1 MRILNLLDTQR
12 LACFSIWLLTLST
25 PCLAAPSDDPDI
37 LARRGQQHPVS
48 SSPASPPTL
57 TLSKPAGGWTSGL
70 QITVAGTCSDPTAD
84 PIVVNV
90 NGVRYYVR
98 NANGSF
104 SRAFP
109 AAKGKNTVIAE
120 CANSAGVA
128 KASTTVDA
136 VIASIGLKVVLTSDS
151 DGVYTDL
158 HIYEPDNSH
167 VYWADTNSNSG
178 GIFFLNQNG
187 DNFDQA
193 GYGPYLYVHPAPP
206 VGVFRIDTNYWPGG
220 AVQHTLAN
228 LDIILDEGLP
238 TESRRRVQKPLARPG
253 ETKTLAYVVIQ
264 GNRQPAKIYVPGQD
278 AERDMPAEV
287 KEYIK
292 HEPKREGEAEDSAEE
307 LGYLE
312 PSASGSQSTPTAS
325 GEELA
330 AQTKIEP
337 SPPGRGQGEGLQTN
351 DAPNLIPLTPTLSF
365 MPPWVREEREL
376 SRQPREGGGE
386 EKHNYLPP
394 QDADALRQVVTD
406 VALLQARKLSPFWE
420 PKQRDCAGLVR
431 FAYRTALEPRDAAR
445 TAKLGVPPKL
455 KLPPL
460 SEQARKALPD
470 YPQIWQTGLTNGQ
483 PRYGHFAD
491 AETLIGYNFRLK
503 SRDLAAAQSGD
514 LLVYQKPLIN
524 DEPYHLM
531 LFAAGHPENL
541 AVYHN
546 GAQGDEAQVRVVSVA
561 ELLQSPDPVWIPSP
575 ENPYFLG
582 VYEWNRLAPQNA

>member
-1 MRILNLLDTQR
+1 MRIPKLLHICLNGYGVLL
-12 LACFSIWLLTLST
+12 LILTGPSF
-25 PCLAAPSDDPDI
+25 AAPSDDPDI
-37 LARRGQQHPVS
+37 LARRGQQKP
-48 SSPASPPTL
+48 PQIASTPPTL
-57 TLSKPAGGWTSGL
+57 TLSKPAGGWTSAL
-70 QITVAGTCSDPTAD
+70 QITVAGTCSDPAAD
-84 PIVVNV
+84 PVVVNI

-104 SRAFP
+104 ARAFP
-109 AAKGKNTVIAE
+109 AAKGKNTIIAE

-136 VIASIGLKVVLTSDS
+136 VISSIPLKVVLTSDS

-158 HIYEPDNSH
+158 HIYEPDKSH
-167 VYWADTNSNSG
+167 VYWADTNSTTG
-178 GIFFLNQNG
+178 GIFFLNQSG

-206 VGVFRIDTNYWPGG
+206 IGVFRIDTNYWPGG

-238 TESRRRVQKPLARPG
+238 SESRRRVQKPLARPG
-253 ETKTLAYVVIQ
+253 ETKTLAYIVIQ

-292 HEPKREGEAEDSAEE
+292 HEPKREGEDTGPEE
-307 LGYLE
+307 LGYL
-312 PSASGSQSTPTAS
+312 PA
-325 GEELA
+325 
-330 AQTKIEP
+330 
-337 SPPGRGQGEGLQTN
+337 
-351 DAPNLIPLTPTLSF
+351 
-365 MPPWVREEREL
+365 
-376 SRQPREGGGE
+376 
-386 EKHNYLPP
+386 
-394 QDADALRQVVTD
+394 QDADALRQVVSD
-406 VALLQARKLSPFWE
+406 VALLQARKLSPLWE

-431 FAYRTALEPRDAAR
+431 FAYRTALEPRDATR
-445 TAKLGVPPKL
+445 TNKLGIPAKL

-460 SEQARKALPD
+460 SEQARQTLPA
-470 YPQIWQTGLTNGQ
+470 YPQIWQTGLNGNQ
-483 PRYGHFAD
+483 PRYGNFAD

-503 SRDLAAAQSGD
+503 SRDLTTAQSGD

-531 LFAAGHPENL
+531 LFAAGRAENL

-546 GAQGDEAQVRVVSVA
+546 GAQGEDAQVRVVSVA
-561 ELLQSPDPVWIPSP
+561 ELLQSPDPVWIPRP

-582 VYEWNRLAPQNA
+582 VYEWNRLRPQNA

>member
-1 MRILNLLDTQR
+1 MRIPQLRD
-12 LACFSIWLLTLST
+12 AGWLGGYVALWLSLSAQS
-25 PCLAAPSDDPDI
+25 LAAPSDDPDI

-48 SSPASPPTL
+48 TSPAEPPRL

-70 QITVAGTCSDPTAD
+70 QITVAGTCSDPNAD
-84 PIVVNV
+84 PIVVNI

-104 SRAFP
+104 SRTFP

-120 CANSAGVA
+120 CANSEGVA

-158 HIYEPDNSH
+158 HIYEPNNSH

-178 GIFFLNQNG
+178 GIFFLNSNG

-206 VGVFRIDTNYWPGG
+206 LGVFRIDTNYWPGG

-292 HEPKREGEAEDSAEE
+292 HEPKREGEAEDGAAE
-307 LGYLE
+307 LG
-312 PSASGSQSTPTAS
+312 
-325 GEELA
+325 
-330 AQTKIEP
+330 
-337 SPPGRGQGEGLQTN
+337 
-351 DAPNLIPLTPTLSF
+351 
-365 MPPWVREEREL
+365 
-376 SRQPREGGGE
+376 
-386 EKHNYLPP
+386 YLPP

-406 VALLQARKLSPFWE
+406 VALLQARKLSPLWE

-445 TAKLGVPPKL
+445 TAKLGVPAKL

-460 SEQARKALPD
+460 SEQARKAIPD
-470 YPQIWQTGLTNGQ
+470 YPQIWQTGLSNGQ

-503 SRDLAAAQSGD
+503 SRDLAAARSGD

-531 LFAAGHPENL
+531 LFAAGHPQNL

-561 ELLQSPDPVWIPSP
+561 ELLQSPDPVWIPRP

>member
-1 MRILNLLDTQR
+1 MRIPHLFDIRWLGWVTAFLLV
-12 LACFSIWLLTLST
+12 LSAQSR
-25 PCLAAPSDDPDI
+25 AAPSDDPDV
-37 LARRGQQHPVS
+37 LTRRGQQHPLTTG
-48 SSPASPPTL
+48 PAIAPTL

-70 QITVAGTCSDPTAD
+70 QIAVAGTCSDPTAD
-84 PIVVNV
+84 PIVVNI
-90 NGVRYYVR
+90 NGVRYYMR
-98 NANGSF
+98 NVNGSF
-104 SRAFP
+104 ARAFP

-136 VIASIGLKVVLTSDS
+136 VISSIGLKVVLTSDS

-187 DNFDQA
+187 DNFDQP

-206 VGVFRIDTNYWPGG
+206 LGVFRIDTNYWPGG

-228 LDIILDEGLP
+228 LDVILDEGLP
-238 TESRRRVQKPLARPG
+238 SESRRRVQKPLARPG

-312 PSASGSQSTPTAS
+312 PPASGRNATPSPA
-325 GEELA
+325 GDELIVKA
-330 AQTKIEP
+330 KLEP
-337 SPPGRGQGEGLQTN
+337 SPSGRGQGEGNTNRQT
-351 DAPNLIPLTPTLSF
+351 
-365 MPPWVREEREL
+365 
-376 SRQPREGGGE
+376 
-386 EKHNYLPP
+386 YLLP

-406 VALLQARKLSPFWE
+406 IALLQARKLSPLWE

-431 FAYRTALEPRDAAR
+431 FAYKTALEPRDAAR
-445 TAKLGVPPKL
+445 TAKLGVPAKL
-455 KLPPL
+455 LLPPL
-460 SEQARKALPD
+460 SEQARKAIPD
-470 YPQIWQTGLTNGQ
+470 YPQIWQTGLNNGQ
-483 PRYGHFAD
+483 ARYGHFAD

-503 SRDLAAAQSGD
+503 SRDLASAQSGD
-514 LLVYQKPLIN
+514 LLVYQKPLVN

-531 LFAAGHPENL
+531 LFVAGHPENL
-541 AVYHN
+541 VVYHN
-546 GAQGDEAQVRVVSVA
+546 GAQGTDAQVRVVSVA
-561 ELLQSPDPVWIPSP
+561 ELLQSPDPVWVPRA

>member
-1 MRILNLLDTQR
+1 MRTPLLFDIR
-12 LACFSIWLLTLST
+12 WLGGIAAVLLALSAQSR
-25 PCLAAPSDDPDI
+25 AAPSDDPDI
-37 LARRGQQHPVS
+37 LARRGQQHPAS
-48 SSPASPPTL
+48 TSPAEPPQL

-70 QITVAGTCSDPTAD
+70 QITVAGTCSDPSAD
-84 PIVVNV
+84 PIVVNI

-120 CANSAGVA
+120 CANSAGLA

-136 VIASIGLKVVLTSDS
+136 VISSIGLKVVLTSDS

-158 HIYEPDNSH
+158 HIYEPDSSH

-187 DNFDQA
+187 DNFDQP

-206 VGVFRIDTNYWPGG
+206 LGVFRIDTNYWPGG

-238 TESRRRVQKPLARPG
+238 SESRRRVQKPLARPG

-278 AERDMPAEV
+278 AERDMPIEV

-292 HEPKREGEAEDSAEE
+292 HEPKREGEAEDSAAE

-312 PSASGSQSTPTAS
+312 PSASGNNATPSVAAE
-325 GEELA
+325 GLA
-330 AQTKIEP
+330 AQAKIEP
-337 SPPGRGQGEGLQTN
+337 SPPGRGQGEGLQIK
-351 DAPNLIPLTPTLSF
+351 ALPHLISLTPTLS
-365 MPPWVREEREL
+365 RGERGL
-376 SRQPREGGGE
+376 SQQPKDGGGVE
-386 EKHNYLPP
+386 HLNRQTYLPA
-394 QDADALRQVVTD
+394 QDAEALRKVVTD
-406 VALLQARKLSPFWE
+406 VALLQARKLSPLWE

-431 FAYRTALEPRDAAR
+431 FAYRTALEPRDATR

-460 SEQARKALPD
+460 SEQARKTMPD
-470 YPQIWQTGLTNGQ
+470 YPQIWQTGLNNGQ

-503 SRDLAAAQSGD
+503 SRDLASAQSGD
-514 LLVYQKPLIN
+514 LLVYQKPLVN

-546 GAQGDEAQVRVVSVA
+546 GAQGADAQVRVVSVA
-561 ELLQSPDPVWIPSP
+561 ELLQSPDPVWVPRA

>member
-1 MRILNLLDTQR
+1 MEALMRIPHFFDARWLGGIAALL
-12 LACFSIWLLTLST
+12 LVLST
-25 PCLAAPSDDPDI
+25 QSLAASSDDPDI
-37 LARRGQQHPVS
+37 LARRGQQRPL
-48 SSPASPPTL
+48 PTEAASAPTL

-70 QITVAGTCSDPTAD
+70 QIAVVGTCSDPTAD
-84 PIVVNV
+84 PIVVNI

-98 NANGSF
+98 NVNGSF
-104 SRAFP
+104 ARAFP

-187 DNFDQA
+187 DNFDQP

-206 VGVFRIDTNYWPGG
+206 LGVFRIDTNYWPGG

-238 TESRRRVQKPLARPG
+238 SESRRRVQKPLARPG

-278 AERDMPAEV
+278 AERDMPVEV

-307 LGYLE
+307 LGYL
-312 PSASGSQSTPTAS
+312 
-325 GEELA
+325 
-330 AQTKIEP
+330 
-337 SPPGRGQGEGLQTN
+337 
-351 DAPNLIPLTPTLSF
+351 
-365 MPPWVREEREL
+365 
-376 SRQPREGGGE
+376 
-386 EKHNYLPP
+386 PP
-394 QDADALRQVVTD
+394 QDAEALRQVVTD
-406 VALLQARKLSPFWE
+406 VALLQARKLSPLWE

-445 TAKLGVPPKL
+445 TAKLGVPVKL
-455 KLPPL
+455 MLPPL
-460 SEQARKALPD
+460 SEQARKAVPA
-470 YPQIWQTGLTNGQ
+470 YPQIWQTGLNNGQ
-483 PRYGHFAD
+483 ARYGHFAD

-503 SRDLAAAQSGD
+503 SRDLAAAKSGD

-546 GAQGDEAQVRVVSVA
+546 GAQGADAQVRVVSVA
-561 ELLQSPDPVWIPSP
+561 ELLQSPDPVWVPRA

>member
-1 MRILNLLDTQR
+1 MRIFFLLKAGLLG
-12 LACFSIWLLTLST
+12 LAFSGFAG
-25 PCLAAPSDDPDI
+25 AAPSIDPDV
-37 LARRGQQHPVS
+37 LARRGQQHSLENQPAGPPPV
-48 SSPASPPTL
+48 L

-70 QITVAGTCSDPTAD
+70 QITVAGTCSDPAAD
-84 PIVVNV
+84 PIVVNI

-104 SRAFP
+104 ARAFP

-120 CANSAGVA
+120 CANKAGVA

-136 VIASIGLKVVLTSDS
+136 VIAPIPLKVVLTSDS

-178 GIFFLNQNG
+178 GIFFLNSNG
-187 DNFDQA
+187 ENFDQA

-228 LDIILDEGLP
+228 LDLILDEGLP
-238 TESRRRVQKPLARPG
+238 TETRRRVQKPLARPG
-253 ETKTLAYVVIQ
+253 ETQTLAYVVIQ

-292 HEPKREGEAEDSAEE
+292 HEPKREGE
-307 LGYLE
+307 
-312 PSASGSQSTPTAS
+312 S
-325 GEELA
+325 GEDLGSLDAPA
-330 AQTKIEP
+330 AGVASAP
-337 SPPGRGQGEGLQTN
+337 SPAGEG
-351 DAPNLIPLTPTLSF
+351 
-365 MPPWVREEREL
+365 W
-376 SRQPREGGGE
+376 GE
-386 EKHNYLPP
+386 EGQQNKPAAYLPVP
-394 QDADALRQVVTD
+394 DAVALRQVVTD
-406 VALLQARKLSPFWE
+406 IALLQARKPSPLWE

-445 TAKLGVPPKL
+445 TAKLGMPAKL

-503 SRDLAAAQSGD
+503 SRDLASAQSGD

-546 GAQGDEAQVRVVSVA
+546 GAQGDEGQVRVVRVA
-561 ELLQSPDPVWIPSP
+561 ELLESPDPVWVPRP

>member
-1 MRILNLLDTQR
+1 MRKPQLFDARR
-12 LACFSIWLLTLST
+12 LGSHVVLWLSLSAQS
-25 PCLAAPSDDPDI
+25 LAAPSDDPDI
-37 LARRGQQHPVS
+37 LARRGQQHPVATG
-48 SSPASPPTL
+48 PATAPTL
-57 TLSKPAGGWTSGL
+57 TLNKPAGGWTSGL
-70 QITVAGTCSDPTAD
+70 QITVAGSCSDPTAD
-84 PIVVNV
+84 PIVVNI

-187 DNFDQA
+187 DNFDQP

-206 VGVFRIDTNYWPGG
+206 LGVFRIDTNYWPGG

-253 ETKTLAYVVIQ
+253 ETKTLAYLVVQ

-287 KEYIK
+287 REYIK

-307 LGYLE
+307 LGYL
-312 PSASGSQSTPTAS
+312 
-325 GEELA
+325 
-330 AQTKIEP
+330 
-337 SPPGRGQGEGLQTN
+337 
-351 DAPNLIPLTPTLSF
+351 
-365 MPPWVREEREL
+365 
-376 SRQPREGGGE
+376 
-386 EKHNYLPP
+386 PP
-394 QDADALRQVVTD
+394 QDASALRQVVTD
-406 VALLQARKLSPFWE
+406 VALLQARKLSPLWE

-445 TAKLGVPPKL
+445 TAKLGVPAKL
-455 KLPPL
+455 MLPPL
-460 SEQARKALPD
+460 SEQARKAIPD
-470 YPQIWQTGLTNGQ
+470 YPQIWQTGLSNGQ

-514 LLVYQKPLIN
+514 LLVYQKPLVN

-561 ELLQSPDPVWIPSP
+561 ELLQSPDPVWVPRA

>member
-1 MRILNLLDTQR
+1 MRLPVLPAILGVCL
-12 LACFSIWLLTLST
+12 
-25 PCLAAPSDDPDI
+25 LAAIQPLPAQAAVSDDPDI
-37 LARRGQQHPVS
+37 LARRGQHPPS
-48 SSPASPPTL
+48 STPAEPPAL
-57 TLSKPAGGWTSGL
+57 QLSQPAGGWTSGM
-70 QITVAGTCSDPTAD
+70 QITVTGTCSDPAAD
-84 PIVVNV
+84 PIVVNI

-109 AAKGKNTVIAE
+109 AAKGKNSVIAE

-128 KASTTVDA
+128 KASVTIEA
-136 VIASIGLKVVLTSDS
+136 VTAPIPLKVVLTSDS

-158 HIYEPDNSH
+158 HVYEPDNTH
-167 VYWADTNSNSG
+167 VYWADTNSSSG
-178 GIFFLNQNG
+178 GIFFLNSSG

-206 VGVFRIDTNYWPGG
+206 AGVFRIDTNYWPGG

-253 ETKTLAYVVIQ
+253 ETQTLAYVVIQ
-264 GNRQPAKIYVPGQD
+264 GNRLPAKIYVPGQD

-287 KEYIK
+287 RDYLK
-292 HEPKREGEAEDSAEE
+292 HEPKREGEE
-307 LGYLE
+307 G
-312 PSASGSQSTPTAS
+312 S
-325 GEELA
+325 GEEL
-330 AQTKIEP
+330 
-337 SPPGRGQGEGLQTN
+337 S
-351 DAPNLIPLTPTLSF
+351 
-365 MPPWVREEREL
+365 
-376 SRQPREGGGE
+376 
-386 EKHNYLPP
+386 YLPP
-394 QDADALRQVVTD
+394 EDEQALRQVVANL
-406 VALLQARKLSPFWE
+406 ALLQARKPSPLWE
-420 PKQRDCAGLVR
+420 PKQHDCAGLVR

-445 TAKLGVPPKL
+445 TAKLGVPAKL
-455 KLPPL
+455 QLPPL
-460 SEQARKALPD
+460 SEQARNAVPA
-470 YPQIWQTGLTNGQ
+470 YPQLWQTGFADSK

-531 LFAAGHPENL
+531 LFVAGRAENL
-541 AVYHN
+541 VVYHN
-546 GAQGDEAQVRVVSVA
+546 GAQGDDAQVRVVSVA
-561 ELLQSPDPVWIPSP
+561 ELLQAPDPVWIPRP

-582 VYEWNRLAPQNA
+582 VYEWNRLRPQNA

>member
-1 MRILNLLDTQR
+1 MRKFSLLNRYRLSGLILAW
-12 LACFSIWLLTLST
+12 LAVSAHC
-25 PCLAAPSDDPDI
+25 PAAPSDDPDI
-37 LARRGQQHPVS
+37 LARRGQQRPFS
-48 SSPASPPTL
+48 TSLAEAPTIA
-57 TLSKPAGGWTSGL
+57 LSKPAGGWTSGL
-70 QITVAGTCSDPTAD
+70 QITVAGTCSDPAAN
-84 PIVVNV
+84 PVVVNI

-109 AAKGKNTVIAE
+109 AAKGKNSVIAE
-120 CANSAGVA
+120 CANAAGVA
-128 KASTTVDA
+128 KASATVDA
-136 VIASIGLKVVLTSDS
+136 VISPIPLKVILTSDS

-158 HIYEPDNSH
+158 HIYEPDKSH
-167 VYWADTNSNSG
+167 VYWADTNSSSG
-178 GIFFLNQNG
+178 GIFFLNSNG

-253 ETKTLAYVVIQ
+253 ETQTLAYVAIQ

-278 AERDMPAEV
+278 AERDMPAEIR
-287 KEYIK
+287 EYIK
-292 HEPKREGEAEDSAEE
+292 QEPKREGED
-307 LGYLE
+307 
-312 PSASGSQSTPTAS
+312 S
-325 GEELA
+325 GE
-330 AQTKIEP
+330 
-337 SPPGRGQGEGLQTN
+337 
-351 DAPNLIPLTPTLSF
+351 DLS
-365 MPPWVREEREL
+365 
-376 SRQPREGGGE
+376 
-386 EKHNYLPP
+386 YLPA
-394 QDADALRQVVTD
+394 ADAEALRETVTN
-406 VALLQARKLSPFWE
+406 VALLQARKPSPLWE

-445 TAKLGVPPKL
+445 TAKLGIPAKL
-455 KLPPL
+455 NLPAV
-460 SEQARKALPD
+460 SEQARKTLPN
-470 YPQIWQTGLTNGQ
+470 YPQLWQTGITNGL

-514 LLVYQKPLIN
+514 LLVYQKPLLN

-531 LFAAGHPENL
+531 LFAAGRAESL

-546 GAQGDEAQVRVVSVA
+546 GAQGSEGQVRVVRVA
-561 ELLQSPDPVWIPSP
+561 ELLNSPDPVWIPRP
-575 ENPYFLG
+575 ENPNFLG
-582 VYEWNRLAPQNA
+582 VFEWNRLRPQNA

>member
-1 MRILNLLDTQR
+1 MRKPQLFDACR
-12 LACFSIWLLTLST
+12 LGSHVVLWLSLSAQS
-25 PCLAAPSDDPDI
+25 LAAPSDDPDI
-37 LARRGQQHPVS
+37 LARRGQQHPVATG
-48 SSPASPPTL
+48 PATAPTL
-57 TLSKPAGGWTSGL
+57 TLSKPAGGWTSGM

-84 PIVVNV
+84 PVVVNI

-187 DNFDQA
+187 DNFDQP

-206 VGVFRIDTNYWPGG
+206 LGVFRIDTNYWPGG

-287 KEYIK
+287 REYIK
-292 HEPKREGEAEDSAEE
+292 HEPKREGEENGEDLGALAPTGAGLASA
-307 LGYLE
+307 
-312 PSASGSQSTPTAS
+312 PSPAGEGW
-325 GEELA
+325 GEENKNK
-330 AQTKIEP
+330 QT
-337 SPPGRGQGEGLQTN
+337 
-351 DAPNLIPLTPTLSF
+351 
-365 MPPWVREEREL
+365 
-376 SRQPREGGGE
+376 
-386 EKHNYLPP
+386 YLPS

-406 VALLQARKLSPFWE
+406 VALLQARKLSPLWE

-431 FAYRTALEPRDAAR
+431 FAYRTALEPRDATR
-445 TAKLGVPPKL
+445 TAKLGVPAKL
-455 KLPPL
+455 MLPAL
-460 SEQARKALPD
+460 SEQARKAIPD
-470 YPQIWQTGLTNGQ
+470 YPQIWQTGLSNGQ

-503 SRDLAAAQSGD
+503 SRDLAAARSGD
-514 LLVYQKPLIN
+514 LLVYQKPLVN

-531 LFAAGHPENL
+531 LFAGGHPQNL
-541 AVYHN
+541 VVYHN
-546 GAQGDEAQVRVVSVA
+546 GAQGAEAQVRVVSVA
-561 ELLQSPDPVWIPSP
+561 ELLQSPDPVWVPRA

>member
-1 MRILNLLDTQR
+1 MRIPHLFDIRWLGWVTAFLLV
-12 LACFSIWLLTLST
+12 LSAQSR
-25 PCLAAPSDDPDI
+25 AAPSDDPDI
-37 LARRGQQHPVS
+37 LTRRGQQHPS
-48 SSPASPPTL
+48 TTESATAPTL

-70 QITVAGTCSDPTAD
+70 QITVAGTCSDPSAD
-84 PIVVNV
+84 PIVVNI

-167 VYWADTNSNSG
+167 MYWADTNSNSG

-187 DNFDQA
+187 DNFDQP

-206 VGVFRIDTNYWPGG
+206 LGVFRIDTNYWPGG
-220 AVQHTLAN
+220 AVQHTVAN

-278 AERDMPAEV
+278 AERDMPVEV
-287 KEYIK
+287 QEYIK
-292 HEPKREGEAEDSAEE
+292 HEPKREGEENGED
-307 LGYLE
+307 LGTLE
-312 PSASGSQSTPTAS
+312 PTGTGLASAPSPAGEGR
-325 GEELA
+325 GEEN
-330 AQTKIEP
+330 KNKPI
-337 SPPGRGQGEGLQTN
+337 
-351 DAPNLIPLTPTLSF
+351 
-365 MPPWVREEREL
+365 
-376 SRQPREGGGE
+376 
-386 EKHNYLPP
+386 YLPP

-406 VALLQARKLSPFWE
+406 VALLQARKLSPLWE

-445 TAKLGVPPKL
+445 TAKLGVPAKL

-460 SEQARKALPD
+460 SEQARKVIPD
-470 YPQIWQTGLTNGQ
+470 YPRIWQTGLTNGQ

-503 SRDLAAAQSGD
+503 SRDLAAARSGD

-531 LFAAGHPENL
+531 LFAAGHPQNL

-546 GAQGDEAQVRVVSVA
+546 GAQGEAAQVRVVSVA
-561 ELLQSPDPVWIPSP
+561 ELLQSPDPVWVPRA